1 MRNVKELIKSRI
13 FPWLLSTI
21 MGIALITEIR
31 GCKSTVKLEDIPP
44 SKETIR
50 YVPQKPQIK
59 NNMVPYPV
67 EVTRIDTF
75 VAEVD
80 TTAILSEYFAK
91 KRYKDTILFDG
102 AKVSIE
108 ELVSENKIQWRNVRL
123 DMDQKEITIE
133 RNFYE
138 VPRNKVYLGSSV
150 FISRK
155 SIANS
160 FTIDGVFIPKSDRMM
175 LQAGYDILN
184 QQVRIGAAFKL
195 SIRKGKDFKA
205 IPITQ

>member
-13 FPWLLSTI
+13 FPWMLSVI

-31 GCKSTVKLEDIPP
+31 GCRSTVKLEDIPP
-44 SKETIR
+44 SKETIK

-75 VAEVD
+75 IANVD

-108 ELVSENKIQWRNVRL
+108 ELISENKIQWRNVRL

>member
-1 MRNVKELIKSRI
+1 M
-13 FPWLLSTI
+13 FPWLLSII
-21 MGIALITEIR
+21 MGIALIAEIR

-44 SKETIR
+44 SKETIK

-75 VAEVD
+75 IANVD